1 MANLIEISQRYGEE
15 RRLAPGEILCRQGAV
30 SDGIYYLKSGRL
42 GVYKEEH
49 GATYPLSEVGPGD
62 LVGELGS
69 ATGWPRTATVKAEE
83 ESFVIHVSEADFH
96 RALDESPAL
105 AAEVVCKVGE
115 LLTGADAARVSLGRS
130 YQQAADRV
138 EVLCSERERLEE
150 LLRLREE
157 LTDMIIHDLRNP
169 LGVIVSGLQM
179 LERVPVAETELAYVT
194 ALVETM
200 GRSVRRM
207 QRLVDTL
214 LDIARLEEGR
224 MALQPQ
230 PLDLLPLLEE
240 TIAEERSLAEA
251 RGLVL
256 EGRLPASLPLI
267 LADRDVLVRVL
278 VNLLDNALKFT
289 PHGGQVWVEVRPDPE
304 GARVEIVDSGPGIPL
319 EERERIFEKFTQ
331 VRGQAGGRRGSG
343 LGLAF
348 CRMAVEAHGGRIWVE
363 DGPSGVG
370 SRFVFVLPQAPSS
383 ASPNS

>member
-1 MANLIEISQRYGEE
+1 MANLVEILQRYGKE
-15 RRLAPGEILCRQGAV
+15 RRLAPGEVLCRQGAV

-49 GATYPLSEVGPGD
+49 GATYLLSEVRPGD

-130 YQQAADRV
+130 YRQAAERV
-138 EVLCSERERLEE
+138 EVLCSERERLQE

-157 LTDMIIHDLRNP
+157 LTDMIIHDLRNS
-169 LGVIVSGLQM
+169 LEVIVSGLQM
-179 LERVPVAETELAYVT
+179 LEQVPVVETELEYVT
-194 ALVETM
+194 SVVKTM

-207 QRLVDTL
+207 RRLVDTL

-224 MALQPQ
+224 VALQPQ
-230 PLDLLPLLEE
+230 PLELLPLLDE
-240 TIAEERSLAEA
+240 TVTEERPLAQA
-251 RGLVL
+251 KGLAL
-256 EGRLPASLPLI
+256 ESRLPASLPLV

-289 PHGGQVWVEVRPDPE
+289 PGGGQVWVEAYPDPE
-304 GARVEIVDSGPGIPL
+304 GVRVGIVDSGPGIPV

-363 DGPSGVG
+363 DGPDGVG
-370 SRFVFVLPQAPSS
+370 SRSIFVLPRAPSS
-383 ASPNS
+383 ASLNA